1 MFLVMES
8 TTKQSKLISNEQIVL
23 PLCGLQL
30 IAAYPTATCRRV
42 IKIYS
47 STKHNSNQL
56 TETNRLRFG
65 FCVLLLII
73 VVRDVRTS

>member
-8 TTKQSKLISNEQIVL
+8 TTKQSKLISNERIVL
-23 PLCGLQL
+23 PLSGLQL
-30 IAAYPTATCRRV
+30 IAAYPTAICRRV

-56 TETNRLRFG
+56 TETDY
-65 FCVLLLII
+65 VL
-73 VVRDVRTS
+73 VFVYY